1 MIKLT
6 ADLYV
11 RHYTGAY
18 TRKGGNSFPARLRH
32 FYGTFL
38 WRSGRHG
45 PKKGSR
51 EEGAV
56 PMGTK
61 KGHIALVGWLVGW
74 GRAKGNALL
83 NLHKPPF
90 LPPSP
95 FT

>member
-11 RHYTGAY
+11 RHYTVAY
-18 TRKGGNSFPARLRH
+18 TARLRL

-74 GRAKGNALL
+74 GRGKGNALL
-83 NLHKPPF
+83 NLHKPPPF
-90 LPPSP
+90 FPLPP